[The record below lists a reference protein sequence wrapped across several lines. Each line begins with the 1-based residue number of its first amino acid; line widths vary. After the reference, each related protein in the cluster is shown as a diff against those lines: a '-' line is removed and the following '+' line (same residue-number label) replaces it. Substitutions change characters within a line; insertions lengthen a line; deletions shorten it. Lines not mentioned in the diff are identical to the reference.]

1 VNYILVI
8 AETWHSEKRNVYED
22 LKRLF
27 GAEFHFIDAIALMTD
42 TDNSHRQVKA
52 YYGDIFFSEK

>member
-1 VNYILVI
+1 VI